1 MNKYLVLKIKRR
13 LSRTVHDQNIYLSLI
28 SLGVGAVVAL
38 AAVIFRD
45 SISFFQYLFSLS
57 TQQIYSVMGDNF
69 SIWLVAVP
77 PILGGLI
84 VGFVIK
90 YFTKKGRANGVAE
103 VIEAS
108 AIGGGKMNMQDGLV
122 SAFASALSI
131 GCGASV
137 GRAVSYTHL
146 TLPTICSV

>member
-1 MNKYLVLKIKRR
+1 MNKHLVLKIKRR

-108 AIGGGKMNMQDGLV
+108 AIGGGKM
-122 SAFASALSI
+122 LSLI
-131 GCGASV
+131 
-137 GRAVSYTHL
+137 H
-146 TLPTICSV
+146 I